1 VVEAGNG
8 PNFHLKVPGT
18 VLGLSSGG
26 DRLLV
31 RTANELLVYDNEG
44 KLVSTIH
51 AAADHA
57 TISPGGLGVA
67 TTKGS
72 VAQLWDATTGKLL
85 HTLSGHTSP
94 ITDVEYSPNGLD
106 LLTVSYDHT
115 GLIWSARRGRL
126 IHRLIGHFFPVYSGS
141 WSPNGRWIV
150 TASQFTAGL
159 WDAASGQLVVYLG
172 RTAAPLTGASFSP
185 SGDWILTGSEDG
197 TARLYQCQ
205 TCEPL
210 PDLVKLAE
218 HRLGAL
224 R

>member
-51 AAADHA
+51 TAADHA
-57 TISPGGLGVA
+57 TLSPGGLGVA
-67 TTKGS
+67 TTNGS

-185 SGDWILTGSEDG
+185 SGDWILSGSEDG